1 MSQAR
6 KLTRAEKRQIEEA
19 IARAKRQDKRQL
31 SAQDSIPFQRMYP
44 DGICR
49 VTDGYYTKTIQY
61 QDINYQLSQNEDKTA
76 IFDSWCDFLNY
87 FDSSVKFQLSFV
99 NMSASRDTWA
109 RSISIP
115 LQGDRFDSI
124 RKEYTEMLQNQ
135 LARGNN
141 GLVKTKYLSFGIEA
155 DSLKAAKPRLDRI
168 ETDLLNNFKRLG
180 VAAEPLNGYERL
192 KLMHGMFHMDEQEPF
207 RFSWDWLAPS
217 GLSVKDF
224 IAPSSF
230 EFKNGSTFGIGNKIG
245 TVSFL
250 QILAPELNDRLLA
263 DFLDMESSLVVSLHV
278 QSVDQVKAIKTIKR
292 KITDLQKMTMKP
304 TRKSARRN
312 CLPKSAQDRFA
323 C

>member
-1 MSQAR
+1 MALSQAR

-141 GLVKTKYLSFGIEA
+141 GLMKTKYLSFGIEA

-180 VAAEPLNGYERL
+180 VSAEPL
-192 KLMHGMFHMDEQEPF
+192 
-207 RFSWDWLAPS
+207 
-217 GLSVKDF
+217 
-224 IAPSSF
+224 I
-230 EFKNGSTFGIGNKIG
+230 
-245 TVSFL
+245 
-250 QILAPELNDRLLA
+250 
-263 DFLDMESSLVVSLHV
+263 
-278 QSVDQVKAIKTIKR
+278 
-292 KITDLQKMTMKP
+292 
-304 TRKSARRN
+304 RRG
-312 CLPKSAQDRFA
+312 A
-323 C
+323 

>member
-1 MSQAR
+1 MVLSQAR

-155 DSLKAAKPRLDRI
+155 VAHLHTLGATRGDVPRRRVHLCPGRHTRPFDR
-168 ETDLLNNFKRLG
+168 RG
-180 VAAEPLNGYERL
+180 VP
-192 KLMHGMFHMDEQEPF
+192 P
-207 RFSWDWLAPS
+207 
-217 GLSVKDF
+217 
-224 IAPSSF
+224 
-230 EFKNGSTFGIGNKIG
+230 
-245 TVSFL
+245 
-250 QILAPELNDRLLA
+250 
-263 DFLDMESSLVVSLHV
+263 
-278 QSVDQVKAIKTIKR
+278 
-292 KITDLQKMTMKP
+292 
-304 TRKSARRN
+304 
-312 CLPKSAQDRFA
+312 
-323 C
+323 

>member
-1 MSQAR
+1 
-6 KLTRAEKRQIEEA
+6 
-19 IARAKRQDKRQL
+19 
-31 SAQDSIPFQRMYP
+31 
-44 DGICR
+44 
-49 VTDGYYTKTIQY
+49 
-61 QDINYQLSQNEDKTA
+61 
-76 IFDSWCDFLNY
+76 
-87 FDSSVKFQLSFV
+87 
-99 NMSASRDTWA
+99 MSASRDTWA

-124 RKEYTEMLQNQ
+124 RREYTEMLQNQ

-180 VAAEPLNGYERL
+180 VSAEPLNGYERL

-263 DFLDMESSLVVSLHV
+263 DFLDMESSLVGC
-278 QSVDQVKAIKTIKR
+278 I
-292 KITDLQKMTMKP
+292 
-304 TRKSARRN
+304 
-312 CLPKSAQDRFA
+312 
-323 C
+323 